1 MKHKWLLYAFIL
13 ATLATPMVNAVT
25 IDGPTNFRGP
35 HGGDVRLDNVVT
47 SNTVNIVN
55 WVFSFN
61 NYREGGTNYGLLGFG
76 VSTGDVLT
84 LQNVQTR
91 RISYNVSGAST
102 SYVMYPSAGEP
113 DQVTGGTFTYNA
125 VNETTIVTTTGAGGV
140 IIEWSPEQTSLYHDL
155 LTYMGVAALIPVI
168 VAAAY
173 LMDVYRTGNWS
184 NAAFGVIVGL
194 IAAMTV
200 IAYMLAQYV

>member
-1 MKHKWLLYAFIL
+1 MKHKASIFLLAL
-13 ATLATPMVNAVT
+13 LTLVPVAHAVT

-35 HGGDVRLDNVVT
+35 HGGDVRFEDVT
-47 SNTVNIVN
+47 VSHTIRVIN
-55 WVFSFN
+55 WVYGFN
-61 NYREGGTNYGLLGFG
+61 PTSQGGNNYGLLGFD

-84 LQNVQTR
+84 VLNIQTK
-91 RISYNVSGAST
+91 RITYNVSGAST

-113 DQVTGGTFTYNA
+113 DQVTGGTYTYNS
-125 VNETTIVTTTGAGGV
+125 VNETTVVTTTGAGNV
-140 IIEWSPEQTSLYHDL
+140 VIEWSPEQTSLYNDL
-155 LTYMGVAALIPVI
+155 LTYIGVAALIPVI

-200 IAYMLAQYV
+200 IAYMLAQYI